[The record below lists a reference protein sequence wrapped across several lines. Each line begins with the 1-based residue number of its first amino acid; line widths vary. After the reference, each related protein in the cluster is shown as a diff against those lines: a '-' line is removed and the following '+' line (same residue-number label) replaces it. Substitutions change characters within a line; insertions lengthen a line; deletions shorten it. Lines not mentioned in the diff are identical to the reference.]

1 MTVNPLSVV
10 LERLQELAKSKGN
23 DSIFTG
29 SEFKDQYTTAGM
41 PREIRNTVAFA
52 GGDIQTAYSN
62 INGAYEILKDRNGNR
77 EMEYRIDKER
87 ENIDLSMIKSDLN
100 IAQEKL
106 LKAQNRVKPIEDEL
120 VDGEFLLN
128 EIQTLRADINQH
140 IESIEN
146 TDTIVLQ

>member
-1 MTVNPLSVV
+1 
-10 LERLQELAKSKGN
+10 
-23 DSIFTG
+23 
-29 SEFKDQYTTAGM
+29 
-41 PREIRNTVAFA
+41 
-52 GGDIQTAYSN
+52 
-62 INGAYEILKDRNGNR
+62 
-77 EMEYRIDKER
+77 
-87 ENIDLSMIKSDLN
+87 MIKSNLN